1 MVTSNCFPVSWSGFP
16 SSQQSQGGHRYA
28 PKLAGPM
35 SSELQD
41 SGSTLPFSPK
51 GPKAH
56 RQEGQRDT
64 ESSPAVRRFCVAF
77 LSIIISFLLS
87 SHPHLASWFSVP
99 VVVGLRF
106 EKQKEKENVH
116 CCCTLGLCVP
126 YLTAASQHPGPP
138 TSPSLRL
145 RPAPKPL
152 ADTGGSNPACGP
164 PTELC
169 V

>member
-1 MVTSNCFPVSWSGFP
+1 MTSNCFPVSWSGFP
-16 SSQQSQGGHRYA
+16 SSQQSQAGHRYV

-35 SSELQD
+35 SSGLQA
-41 SGSTLPFSPK
+41 SGSAPPSSPK
-51 GPKAH
+51 APKAQ

-64 ESSPAVRRFCVAF
+64 ESSPAARRFCAAF

-116 CCCTLGLCVP
+116 YCCTLGLCVP
-126 YLTAASQHPGPP
+126 YLTAASRHPGPP
-138 TSPSLRL
+138 ASPSRGL

-152 ADTGGSNPACGP
+152 ADTRGSNPACGP
-164 PTELC
+164 PTKLC